1 MALPPNFLRQTKLKT
16 ERLKAG
22 DTLRMLSELV
32 YDLREQNRQLQ
43 WRLRRIEQ
51 ALAEKLPEVLPP
63 IQVHTGPREPGEK
76 RKPPQPCQAVPNT
89 TKACNAN
96 V

>member
-1 MALPPNFLRQTKLKT
+1 MALPPNFLRQTKLKI

-32 YDLREQNRQLQ
+32 YDLREENRQLK

-51 ALAEKLPEVLPP
+51 AVSENLPEVLPP
-63 IQVHTGPREPGEK
+63 LKIHTAPREPGEK
-76 RKPPQPCQAVPNT
+76 RKRAPSPVEMETSCDA
-89 TKACNAN
+89 
-96 V
+96 